1 MARRFT
7 LLTLASGRLTP
18 LSQTALVFSLALFAA
33 MIFLVRPVHEAA
45 PRMTLVSPSALVL
58 GSKSPWVERAMLQES
73 SSLYMP
79 AVQSDGRSGDVAQP
93 DASPFS
99 AFAPEIQHD
108 PAKPLSIPTEQ
119 SSARWLTIDEAFPL
133 ADQEPFLTLGQ
144 KVPPPSLGSR
154 KVQIQVFSDL
164 YENVFKKDF
173 VTADSDAFNTKS
185 LSVNSLSKIRPLEMR
200 LGIDAYGVQA
210 KPYLLRSSGD
220 AAWDRLVLEWSAKLP
235 WVTWLKPGSY
245 RVVVGP

>member
-33 MIFLVRPVHEAA
+33 MIFLVRPVHEPA
-45 PRMTLVSPSALVL
+45 PRLKLVSPSALVL

-79 AVQSDGRSGDVAQP
+79 AVQADGRSGDVAQP

-99 AFAPEIQHD
+99 AYAPEIQHD
-108 PAKPLSIPTEQ
+108 PAKPLSITSEQ

-144 KVPPPSLGSR
+144 KSPPPNLSSR

-164 YENVFKKDF
+164 YENVFRKDF
-173 VTADSDAFNTKS
+173 VGNDAETFSTKS
-185 LSVNSLSKIRPLEMR
+185 LPISSLKNIKPLEMR
-200 LGIDAYGVQA
+200 LGIDTYGVQA
-210 KPYLLRSSGD
+210 KPFLLRSSGD
-220 AAWDRLVLEWSAKLP
+220 AAWDRAVLEWAAKLP
-235 WVTWLKPGSY
+235 WLTWLKPGSY

>member
-1 MARRFT
+1 MTRRFT

-18 LSQTALVFSLALFAA
+18 LSQTALVFSLTLFAA

-45 PRMTLVSPSALVL
+45 PRLKLVCPSAMVL
-58 GSKSPWVERAMLQES
+58 GSQSPWVERALLQES

-79 AVQSDGRSGDVAQP
+79 SVQVDGRSGDVAQP

-99 AFAPEIQHD
+99 AFAPELQHD
-108 PAKPLSIPTEQ
+108 PAKALSIPSEQ

-133 ADQEPFLTLGQ
+133 VDQEPFLTLGQ
-144 KVPPPSLGSR
+144 KAHALTLR
-154 KVQIQVFSDL
+154 TRQVQIQVFSDL

-173 VTADSDAFNTKS
+173 VASDPEPLNAKS
-185 LSVNSLSKIRPLEMR
+185 LTVSNLKGLKPLEMR
-200 LGIDAYGVQA
+200 LGIDTYGVQA
-210 KPYLLRSSGD
+210 KPFLLRSSGD
-220 AAWDRLVLEWSAKLP
+220 AAWDRSVLEWAAKLP

>member
-18 LSQTALVFSLALFAA
+18 LSQTALGLSLVLFAA
-33 MIFLVRPVHEAA
+33 MIFLVRPVHEPG
-45 PRMTLVSPSALVL
+45 PRLKLVSPSALVL
-58 GSKSPWVERAMLQES
+58 SSKSPWVERAMLQES

-79 AVQSDGRSGDVAQP
+79 TVQADGRLGDVAQP

-99 AFAPEIQHD
+99 AFAPEIQHN
-108 PAKPLSIPTEQ
+108 PAKPLSIPSDQ

-144 KVPPPSLGSR
+144 KTTPPNLSSR

-173 VTADSDAFNTKS
+173 FANDPEEFSTKS
-185 LSVNSLSKIRPLEMR
+185 LSFNSLSKARPMEMR
-200 LGIDAYGVQA
+200 LGIDTYGVQA

-220 AAWDRLVLEWSAKLP
+220 AAWDRSVLEWAAKLP

>member
-18 LSQTALVFSLALFAA
+18 LSQTALVFSLTLFAA

-45 PRMTLVSPSALVL
+45 PRLKFVAPSALVL
-58 GSKSPWVERAMLQES
+58 GVKSPWVEQALLQES

-79 AVQSDGRSGDVAQP
+79 AVQADGRSGDVAQP

-99 AFAPEIQHD
+99 AFAPEFQHD
-108 PAKPLSIPTEQ
+108 PAKPLSISPGQ
-119 SSARWLTIDEAFPL
+119 SSTRWMTLDEAFPL
-133 ADQEPFLTLGQ
+133 ADQDPFLTLGQ
-144 KVPPPSLGSR
+144 KTRSVALPTR
-154 KVQIQVFSDL
+154 RVQIQVFSDL
-164 YENVFKKDF
+164 YENILKKDF
-173 VTADSDAFNTKS
+173 SSSDPEILRFKPLTDSNLK
-185 LSVNSLSKIRPLEMR
+185 NIKPLEMR
-200 LGIDAYGVQA
+200 LGIDTYGVQA
-210 KPYLLRSSGD
+210 KPFLLRSSGD
-220 AAWDRLVLEWSAKLP
+220 ADWDRSVLEWAAKLP